1 MKKSKK
7 DRIKKLPPTA
17 KPKNESSNLLAIIVG
32 AAACFVGFCFTY
44 FSVGNS
50 TPSLVSSTYTQR
62 TNFNVTCSDDY
73 KDLKVFEHCTP
84 IKTCGRI
91 VTDNIITSEDA
102 IRLLGIAKR
111 GLSHGGSN
119 GGASILDLHSGAL
132 SMGEKFVNIYSYLN
146 SDVLHETFSTDDF
159 KFYAVIKNKVHE
171 TIAKE
176 FGIDH
181 SKLYL
186 THPTFFSRITNAS
199 AKTQHD
205 EYWHPHIDK
214 IQYGS
219 FDYTSLLYLSDY
231 GKDFTGGRFIF
242 DDSKNLHVEPKK
254 GRLSFFTSGS
264 ENPHHVEKVTTGVRY
279 AITISFTCDPKRAIN
294 DPMLKT

>member
-1 MKKSKK
+1 MKKAK
-7 DRIKKLPPTA
+7 RGRVKKLPP
-17 KPKNESSNLLAIIVG
+17 AIKDDHTFKYFQVIMVG
-32 AAACFVGFCFTY
+32 VAACCAGFYLTY
-44 FSVGNS
+44 FTLGNN
-50 TPSLVSSTYTQR
+50 PSLVSSTYTPR
-62 TNFNVTCSDDY
+62 TNFNVSCSDDY
-73 KDLKVFEHCTP
+73 KDLEVFEHCTP

-91 VTDNIITSEDA
+91 VTDSAVASEEA
-102 IRLLGIAKR
+102 SRLLNIAKR

-132 SMGEKFVNIYSYLN
+132 SMGEKFVNIYTYLKN
-146 SDVLHETFSTDDF
+146 DVLHNTFSTDDF
-159 KFYAVIKNKVHE
+159 KFYAVIKNKVHKI
-171 TIAKE
+171 IAKE
-176 FGIDH
+176 FGIDD

-231 GKDFTGGRFIF
+231 GNDFTGGRFIF
-242 DDSKNLHVEPKK
+242 DDTKNLYVEPKK

-264 ENPHHVEKVTTGVRY
+264 ENPHHVEKVSTGVRY
-279 AITISFTCDPKRAIN
+279 AITISFTCDPKKAIR
-294 DPMLKT
+294 DPTLKET